1 MATERDELV
10 AVVVKAIDVH
20 APSDWY
26 TDDDHSTEHD
36 IADAILAAG
45 FRRVG
50 EDEVIVDRETVK
62 LAVRW
67 GEFVEDYGS
76 DTAWTMTYDAPALKQ
91 MQDALGGDE

>member
-1 MATERDELV
+1 MSERDEL
-10 AVVVKAIDVH
+10 ALAIHESLEGNWFVGGYSRKQLINVL
-20 APSDWY
+20 APAL
-26 TDDDHSTEHD
+26 
-36 IADAILAAG
+36 IAAG

-91 MQDALGGDE
+91 MQDALGDADA

>member
-1 MATERDELV
+1 MTERDELAEIV
-10 AVVVKAIDVH
+10 YNQASGCD
-20 APSDWY
+20 
-26 TDDDHSTEHD
+26 
-36 IADAILAAG
+36 ADGNVTKRAALRTADYLIAAG

-91 MQDALGGDE
+91 MQDALGDADA